1 MANKYYLIPKD
12 LYDDLNKTE
21 PENLNIDFERKEV
34 EKSKNI
40 RKKDVKNLLYNQELK
55 RYIKLKK
62 EQDNKPIRVELT
74 NGAKLLTKK
83 QPILRFSNQS
93 YLLNNNDNADSDDNE
108 TLINTSA
115 EYQSAVDETPKS
127 SHTPIIFSKNHPENR
142 LYQYILSNRKKFNI
156 SLDNQI
162 FHRSGNRII
171 KNSDLKASIIRLLNP
186 STENAPSPPGTAQL
200 LSKINKDTITK
211 RYFSLG
217 RDFHRGKR
225 LGLNQS
231 GHGIKKSLIHKSLKL
246 SPQLWK

>member
-12 LYDDLNKTE
+12 LYDGLNKTE
-21 PENLNIDFERKEV
+21 PENINIDFERKEV

-93 YLLNNNDNADSDDNE
+93 YLLNNNDNAYSDDNE

-142 LYQYILSNRKKFNI
+142 LYQYIQSNREKFYI
-156 SLDNQI
+156 SLDN
-162 FHRSGNRII
+162 
-171 KNSDLKASIIRLLNP
+171 
-186 STENAPSPPGTAQL
+186 
-200 LSKINKDTITK
+200 KI
-211 RYFSLG
+211 L
-217 RDFHRGKR
+217 
-225 LGLNQS
+225 
-231 GHGIKKSLIHKSLKL
+231 
-246 SPQLWK
+246 